1 MRRTLTRPSGLTALV
16 AGMLVLL
23 PVLAFLQYR
32 WLGQLSDA
40 DRDRIER
47 SLRVSTTAFAQQID
61 LELAR
66 AYVSLQLDATTVRQR
81 AWAGYADRYAF
92 WRAASNEPTLVTDVF
107 LVVPDAESSG
117 GTRDLAL
124 VRRPAHIRSGQLASR
139 SRRGPCSTRSGAR
152 GVRTQP

>member
-1 MRRTLTRPSGLTALV
+1 
-16 AGMLVLL
+16 MLILL

-47 SLRVSTTAFAQQID
+47 SLKVTTTAFAQQID

-66 AYVSLQLDATTVRQR
+66 AYVSLQLDAATVRQR

-92 WRAASNEPTLVTDVF
+92 WRAASNESSFVTDVF
-107 LVVPDAESSG
+107 LVVPDPDRPQALAISRWSVDRRTFDRTDWPADLSAVHARLDLEHAEFE
-117 GTRDLAL
+117 RN
-124 VRRPAHIRSGQLASR
+124 P
-139 SRRGPCSTRSGAR
+139 
-152 GVRTQP
+152 